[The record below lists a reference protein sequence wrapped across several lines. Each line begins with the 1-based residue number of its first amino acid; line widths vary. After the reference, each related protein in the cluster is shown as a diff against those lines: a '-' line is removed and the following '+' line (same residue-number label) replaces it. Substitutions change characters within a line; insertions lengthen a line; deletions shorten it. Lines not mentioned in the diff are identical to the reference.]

1 MLLVCFA
8 NFSISDEK
16 PPDRTLCPSRAFRIH
31 TLLAFPFYLL
41 LSPVGR
47 RAGDVI
53 IRVFYYNRKV
63 KWSSLPQFHHAFA
76 IPHSHTWLRWDSIR
90 KQPCFP
96 LKAAM
101 LSRFATVEKHHKT
114 SKRHKCSSTILI
126 LKLLQRLWRF
136 FVFFSYKK
144 YFVQNYGQISDRARG
159 FLFC

>member
-16 PPDRTLCPSRAFRIH
+16 QPDRTLCPSRAFRIH

-47 RAGDVI
+47 RAGNEI

-63 KWSSLPQFHHAFA
+63 KWSSPPRFHRASA
-76 IPHSHTWLRWDSIR
+76 ILQSHTWLRWDSIR
-90 KQPCFP
+90 KRSCFP

-101 LSRFATVEKHHKT
+101 LSRFATVEHRQEA
-114 SKRHKCSSTILI
+114 SKRYKCIYTMLI
-126 LKLLQRLWRF
+126 LNVLPNNWLIQVL
-136 FVFFSYKK
+136 FS
-144 YFVQNYGQISDRARG
+144 F
-159 FLFC
+159 FLFLQK